1 MEPIHVPEEVL
12 NQAEEAEMRSRAEY
26 MNSGEYIE
34 RFIRRINAIRGGKQH
49 GEN

>member
-1 MEPIHVPEEVL
+1 MEPIRVPEEVL

-26 MNSGEYIE
+26 ISSGEFIE
-34 RFIRRINAIRGGKQH
+34 SFIRRTNAIRGGKQH